1 MPGRI
6 LTRRVTPLLLAAGL
20 FTPSL
25 ALAQGIAPGRT
36 PLRTSLDEIRVVRE
50 SYAEAY
56 NRKDAAAVAS
66 VYADDAVVVF
76 PDGSMLSGSEAIA
89 NQMKA
94 EAPNWPHLVIKSD
107 TVRVYGNTAVD
118 IGTATMHPK
127 EGAEEVSRYMVMTRR
142 GMHGWKVTHVTLVPI
157 SKK

>member
-1 MPGRI
+1 MPGRKWS
-6 LTRRVTPLLLAAGL
+6 RRVAPLLLTAGL
-20 FTPSL
+20 VVPSF

-89 NQMKA
+89 AHLKA

-127 EGAEEVSRYMVMTRR
+127 EGAEEISRYMVMTRR
-142 GMHGWKVTHVTLVPI
+142 GMNGWKVTHVTLVPMA
-157 SKK
+157 KK